1 VDNDSDANDPGDK
14 SINGQR
20 SSFHGTHVA
29 GTIAASAVNGIGGV
43 GVAPNVKIMPVRV
56 LGQDGG
62 TTSEILMGVCFAAQ
76 LTSSSNGLCRNTNSA
91 TSAADIINLSLGG
104 LGSSEIERELYKAVT
119 DSGIIIIAAAGNE
132 STSAPFYPAAY
143 DNVISVAAVNRN
155 LEQASYSNFGSTI
168 DVAAPGGDFSVDSG
182 ILSTWGD
189 DLSGAVVLTYGS
201 LQGTSMASPHVAGVA
216 ALMKSAKTD
225 LNHTEFLGL
234 LNAGSLSQDL
244 GTVGRDDIFGVGMI
258 DAQKAVLQVKQNLG
272 PQILSSKNHIYFN
285 VSHISIDFIL
295 TAIGVAS
302 DADLGDIGVQINGA
316 SNNNGGDWLQL
327 NKSSG
332 LGSYSATVDR
342 SDLFEGSYQAE
353 LVISSSLSSVADI
366 IITVQLQVGNPELFA
381 NAGVQYVVVI
391 DEDAEPSEEGVLP
404 SAGGS
409 AALIANQGRYSYQVL
424 GLKKGNYTVSTG
436 SDIDLDFI
444 ICDAGESCGQY
455 PTLDQPKTI
464 TISEQQP
471 EVEINMSVN
480 YVNTGIGSLMT
491 GGQGESQDSMPFSV
505 YRGAQP
511 FVLKTL
517 NKQ

>member
-1 VDNDSDANDPGDK
+1 
-14 SINGQR
+14 
-20 SSFHGTHVA
+20 
-29 GTIAASAVNGIGGV
+29 
-43 GVAPNVKIMPVRV
+43 
-56 LGQDGG
+56 
-62 TTSEILMGVCFAAQ
+62 
-76 LTSSSNGLCRNTNSA
+76 
-91 TSAADIINLSLGG
+91 
-104 LGSSEIERELYKAVT
+104 
-119 DSGIIIIAAAGNE
+119 
-132 STSAPFYPAAY
+132 
-143 DNVISVAAVNRN
+143 
-155 LEQASYSNFGSTI
+155 
-168 DVAAPGGDFSVDSG
+168 
-182 ILSTWGD
+182 
-189 DLSGAVVLTYGS
+189 
-201 LQGTSMASPHVAGVA
+201 
-216 ALMKSAKTD
+216 
-225 LNHTEFLGL
+225 
-234 LNAGSLSQDL
+234 
-244 GTVGRDDIFGVGMI
+244 
-258 DAQKAVLQVKQNLG
+258 
-272 PQILSSKNHIYFN
+272 
-285 VSHISIDFIL
+285 
-295 TAIGVAS
+295 
-302 DADLGDIGVQINGA
+302 
-316 SNNNGGDWLQL
+316 
-327 NKSSG
+327 
-332 LGSYSATVDR
+332 
-342 SDLFEGSYQAE
+342 
-353 LVISSSLSSVADI
+353 VADI